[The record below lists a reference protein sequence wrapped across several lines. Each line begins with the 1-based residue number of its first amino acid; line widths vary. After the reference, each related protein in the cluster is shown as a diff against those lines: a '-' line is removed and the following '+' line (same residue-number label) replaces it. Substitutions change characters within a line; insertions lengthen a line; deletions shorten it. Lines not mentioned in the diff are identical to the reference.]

1 MKIKITIIAII
12 CLLCICYVGNVAI
25 NTINDLR
32 VENARLKNNQFT
44 LFTENNSYKLR
55 DSLNAISITQLELKV
70 SELEK
75 YRQNDLQLIKDLK
88 ISKSSL
94 ERIIDINTQSINTYK
109 ALLCDSVVRD
119 TIINSIDTIKCFN
132 YKSIW
137 TDINGCIHK
146 DTTYLQ
152 IKNRESLTVIESL
165 EKKKFWFVKLPI
177 NIFGYKNRK
186 LDVVSN
192 NPSTEIVDVEY
203 IIIKK

>member
-1 MKIKITIIAII
+1 
-12 CLLCICYVGNVAI
+12 VAI

-32 VENARLKNNQFT
+32 VENARLKNNQLA
-44 LFTENNSYKLR
+44 LFTENNNYKLR
-55 DSLNAISITQLELKV
+55 DSLNAMSITQLELKL

-94 ERIIDINTQSINTYK
+94 ERIIDINTQSINRYK
-109 ALLCDSVVRD
+109 ALLRDSVVRD
-119 TIINSIDTIKCFN
+119 TIINRIDTIKCFN

-137 TDINGCIHK
+137 TDISGCIHK

-152 IKNRESLTVIESL
+152 IKNRESLTAVESL

-177 NIFGYKNRK
+177 SIFGYKNRK
-186 LDVVSN
+186 LDIISN
-192 NPSTEIVDVEY
+192 GISLRYGQVFLQPPIMVDY
-203 IIIKK
+203 QK